1 VGHDALAHMPSNLS
15 FAQAVAIPHAGLLA
29 LQGLR
34 DIAELSQGQSVLI
47 NGAGGGVGTLGLQYA
62 KLFKARVAGVDSE
75 RKQEYMH
82 LLSFDKV
89 IDYEKE
95 DYTESG
101 IQYDIILDNKSTHSP
116 FKVIKALKP
125 GGIYLSI
132 GGDSWRVAQYALLK
146 KWIFKRYN
154 KRVAVLGLKPNK
166 GLGELTGLV
175 ESGKLIPAVD
185 KRYSLEEVPQAI
197 RRFEEAKHC
206 GKIVVLVE
214 PNRRRDDE

>member
-1 VGHDALAHMPSNLS
+1 
-15 FAQAVAIPHAGLLA
+15 
-29 LQGLR
+29 
-34 DIAELSQGQSVLI
+34 
-47 NGAGGGVGTLGLQYA
+47 
-62 KLFKARVAGVDSE
+62 
-75 RKQEYMH
+75 MH

-101 IQYDIILDNKSTHSP
+101 IQYDIIVDNKSMHSP
-116 FKVIKALKP
+116 FKVIRALKS
-125 GGIYLSI
+125 GGIYICI
-132 GGDSWRVAQYALLK
+132 GGDSKRVTQYALLGR
-146 KWIFKRYN
+146 WIFKRHN

-166 GLGELTGLV
+166 GLSELTGLV

-206 GKIVVLVE
+206 GKIIVLVE
-214 PNRRRDDE
+214 PNHRRDGE